1 MGYIVNFYRC
11 TSWNSDTLVD
21 MTSLKEWYNKQKDF
35 PWEVTFFEKG
45 ANVEFKNTGDKS
57 PGEITGSL
65 AELSKQFKKC
75 NMYNS
80 DVMVYDCTEFMK
92 DPDLYYYHGG
102 CIRINV
108 TESENSII
116 LNQYYT
122 DGQSVET
129 RF

>member
-1 MGYIVNFYRC
+1 MSYIVNVYRC
-11 TSWNSDTLVD
+11 TTFSSRDPVD
-21 MTSLKEWYNKQKDF
+21 MTPIIKWYEAQCDKF
-35 PWEVTFFEKG
+35 PWKVHFGERNASIDHSLSVNPVKL
-45 ANVEFKNTGDKS
+45 VE
-57 PGEITGSL
+57 SL

-122 DGQSVET
+122 DGRSVET